1 MVSPKHSID
10 YSRSTRSVCKGPA
23 PCNGSPIPVGSLRYG
38 QLVPGEYGETVAWRH
53 WGCVTPD
60 ILRSLAIVD
69 QSTII
74 GFGNIR
80 PEDQAK
86 IRRAIANQRVD
97 SADVPLTAK
106 VATSA
111 AAAAARVTPSTS
123 QAPAPSQ
130 KKRKAPSEQAV
141 STNSQPSSVK
151 PTIRTTMRP
160 IIYDEDDEVTIIEAD
175 PVDVLYCT
183 LNSSIVGVQYYK
195 GLVGPGEEVRLVREP
210 QNQYDRNAIEVRNI
224 GGTKVGHVPKA
235 AAAKLAPL
243 LDRGA
248 ITVEGVMHEGN
259 LSGFSYSLS
268 MALKI
273 YGPSDKRDQLEPQ
286 LIWATPRQRGFPPRG
301 VRGAT
306 GQVSS
311 TAYAAAAGPP
321 VASSSTSQPSSS
333 QRYEATATKSKSQQ
347 QAIKKQQESFRKEQ
361 EALQNATELKQ
372 MLSGLEKV
380 DNEGRR
386 ASLLDALCS
395 VDDILNL
402 PVHPAPPGIASG
414 DLVVDL
420 LKHQSQALQWCID
433 HEYPSLPTKESDKPV
448 QFWQYRKIGSK
459 PHYFNIATKTP
470 QEISSPPLLGRGAI
484 LADSMGLGKTLSML
498 ALILATKKD
507 VPTDHSKSTLIV
519 APLSVISNWE
529 KQIEEHCV
537 RGAISCCTY
546 YGATRDMTPQQ
557 LSQHDV
563 VITTYQTVTGESDIS
578 AATVGN
584 GPSKKKKK
592 VEKAL
597 FDVKWK
603 RVILDEGHTIRN
615 PKTKMAKAVCRL
627 AAQRRWVLSGTPI
640 INSPRDLGS
649 LLTFLQICRPL
660 DKEDFYKRLL
670 LRPLKDGDPS
680 GAELLRALMSHACI
694 RRTKEMQDKSGKP
707 LVPLPP
713 VDMTVIPVPL
723 GDEARALY
731 DAIGS
736 VSQQRVEKYMNQ
748 QGGITTAFT
757 TNVLSMLTR
766 LRQVALH
773 PGLLPPNYLEQ
784 LRATED
790 DEETAR
796 VALPITQ
803 DQRRLLQ
810 SLLAKAIEDSEECP
824 ICFDVLND
832 PRITACSHYFCLACI
847 SEVIARDPKCPMDRR
862 TIGMG
867 DLIEAPPP
875 TELTQLPVC
884 RDENETR
891 DSTLRTGSS
900 AKIDQLIHLL
910 QLIPGDQKSLVFSQF
925 TSFLDKISEAFE
937 EHGIPYVRFDGQ
949 LSAKRRK
956 EVLEQFSI
964 PLEAEEDLA
973 VDIETSVPLRRR
985 RASTQTLVE
994 EDVLLE
1000 EDDSSFV
1007 VDDTDD
1013 GDDDFE
1019 EDISTMA
1026 KKGKGKSKPKN
1037 KGKAKATYGPSTS
1050 KNDGS
1055 CFGSKIPRVMLISLK
1070 AGSLGL
1076 NLTVANNVI
1085 FWWQASSLEGIESQA
1100 IDRCNRIGQKR
1111 PVHVYQLIA
1120 ENTVESK
1127 VIEIQE
1133 RKKLLIQQ
1141 ASVDDCF
1148 LVMACFTDRTLRHL
1162 LEPSVPKLRDK
1173 RKKLDCKTSSN

>member
-1 MVSPKHSID
+1 M
-10 YSRSTRSVCKGPA
+10 
-23 PCNGSPIPVGSLRYG
+23 
-38 QLVPGEYGETVAWRH
+38 
-53 WGCVTPD
+53 
-60 ILRSLAIVD
+60 
-69 QSTII
+69 
-74 GFGNIR
+74 
-80 PEDQAK
+80 
-86 IRRAIANQRVD
+86 
-97 SADVPLTAK
+97 TAK
-106 VATSA
+106 VVTPTVTH
-111 AAAAARVTPSTS
+111 VTPSTS
-123 QAPAPSQ
+123 QVPGPSQ
-130 KKRKAPSEQAV
+130 KKRKAPSEQAKP
-141 STNSQPSSVK
+141 SSSQLSSVK
-151 PTIRTTMRP
+151 PVIRATTYN
-160 IIYDEDDEVTIIEAD
+160 IVDDEDDEVIFVEPD
-175 PVDVLYCT
+175 SVDVLYCT
-183 LNSSIVGVQYYK
+183 LSSSIVGVQYYN

-210 QNQYDRNAIEVRNI
+210 QNKYDRNAIEVKNI
-224 GGTKVGHVPKA
+224 GGTKVGHVPKQT
-235 AAAKLAPL
+235 AAKLAPL
-243 LDRGA
+243 MDRGA

-268 MALKI
+268 MTLKI

-301 VRGAT
+301 VG
-306 GQVSS
+306 G
-311 TAYAAAAGPP
+311 AAGPA
-321 VASSSTSQPSSS
+321 VASSSSISQPSSS
-333 QRYEATATKSKSQQ
+333 QRYGATATQSKSQKG
-347 QAIKKQQESFRKEQ
+347 ATKKQQEALKKQQ
-361 EALQNATELKQ
+361 EALQNAAELKQ
-372 MLSGLEKV
+372 MLGGLEKV
-380 DNEGRR
+380 DDEGRR

-402 PVHPAPPGIASG
+402 PVHPNPPGVASG

-519 APLSVISNWE
+519 VPLSVISNWE

-537 RGAISCCTY
+537 RGAISSCTY
-546 YGATRDMTPQQ
+546 YGTTRDMTPQQ
-557 LSQHDV
+557 LSQHDI
-563 VITTYQTVTGESDIS
+563 VITTYQTVTGESDVS
-578 AATVGN
+578 AAMVGD
-584 GPSKKKKK
+584 GPSRKKKK
-592 VEKAL
+592 VERAL

-615 PKTKMAKAVCRL
+615 PKTKMAKAVCKL
-627 AAQRRWVLSGTPI
+627 TAQRRWVLSGTPI

-649 LLTFLQICRPL
+649 ILIFLQICRPL

-694 RRTKEMQDKSGKP
+694 RRTKEMQDKFGKP

-713 VDMTVIPVPL
+713 VDITVIPVPL

-731 DAIGS
+731 DAIRS
-736 VSQQRVEKYMNQ
+736 VSQQRVDKFMNQ
-748 QGGITTAFT
+748 QEGMTTAFT

-790 DEETAR
+790 NEETAR
-796 VALPITQ
+796 VALPVTQ
-803 DQRRLLQ
+803 KQRRLLQ

-832 PRITACSHYFCLACI
+832 PRITACSHPFCLACI
-847 SEVIARDPKCPMDRR
+847 SEVIARDSKCPMDRR

-867 DLIEAPPP
+867 DLIEPPPP
-875 TELTQLPVC
+875 TELTQLPVG
-884 RDENETR
+884 RDENETH
-891 DSTLRTGSS
+891 DSTGSS

-910 QLIPGDQKSLVFSQF
+910 QLVPSDEKSLVFSQF
-925 TSFLDKISEAFE
+925 TSFLDKIGEAFE

-964 PLEAEEDLA
+964 PLEVEEDLA
-973 VDIETSVPLRRR
+973 VDIETPLPLRRK
-985 RASTQTLVE
+985 RASTQTTSVE
-994 EDVLLE
+994 EGVLLDD
-1000 EDDSSFV
+1000 DDSSFV

-1013 GDDDFE
+1013 DDDFE

-1037 KGKAKATYGPSTS
+1037 KGKAKAAYGTSTS
-1050 KNDGS
+1050 QKARFDGS
-1055 CFGSKIPRVMLISLK
+1055 SFGSKIPKVMLISLK

-1076 NLTVANNVI
+1076 NLTVANNIVLMDP
-1085 FWWQASSLEGIESQA
+1085 WWQEGIESQA

-1141 ASVDDCF
+1141 AF
-1148 LVMACFTDRTLRHL
+1148 AGTKRTETPRQKKEARLQDI
-1162 LEPSVPKLRDK
+1162 LELMGSIRQQPQAGHQA
-1173 RKKLDCKTSSN
+1173 

>member
-1 MVSPKHSID
+1 MAPPKHSID

-53 WGCVTPD
+53 WGCVNPD
-60 ILRSLAIVD
+60 ILRSIALVD
-69 QSTII
+69 QSAII
-74 GFGNIR
+74 GFSKLR

-86 IRRAIANQRVD
+86 VRQAIVDQRVD
-97 SADVPLTAK
+97 PADVPLTAK
-106 VATSA
+106 VATPSA
-111 AAAAARVTPSTS
+111 AHVTPSTS
-123 QAPAPSQ
+123 QTPALSQ
-130 KKRKAPSEQAV
+130 KKRKAAFEQAA
-141 STNSQPSSVK
+141 SSNSRLSSGK
-151 PTIRTTMRP
+151 PAVRTATRP
-160 IIYDEDDEVTIIEAD
+160 IMHDDEDDDEVTIIEHD
-175 PVDVLYCT
+175 SVDVLYCT
-183 LNSSIVGVQYYK
+183 LRTSIVGVQYYK

-224 GGTKVGHVPKA
+224 GGTKVGHLPKQT
-235 AAAKLAPL
+235 AAKLSPL

-248 ITVEGVMHEGN
+248 ITAEGVMHEGN

-268 MALKI
+268 MTLKI

-286 LIWATPRQRGFPPRG
+286 LIWATPHQRGFPPRG
-301 VRGAT
+301 VGGSARQA
-306 GQVSS
+306 S
-311 TAYAAAAGPP
+311 TAYAAAAGPA
-321 VASSSTSQPSSS
+321 VASSSSASQLSSS
-333 QRYEATATKSKSQQ
+333 RRNGATATQSKSQQ
-347 QAIKKQQESFRKEQ
+347 ETIRTQQEAFRKMQ
-361 EALQNATELKQ
+361 EALQNAAELKQ
-372 MLSGLEKV
+372 MLGGLEKV

-507 VPTDHSKSTLIV
+507 IPTDHSKSTLIV
-519 APLSVISNWE
+519 VPLSVISNWE

-546 YGATRDMTPQQ
+546 HGATRDMTSQQ
-557 LSQHDV
+557 LSQYDV
-563 VITTYQTVTGESDIS
+563 VITTYQTVTGEYDVS
-578 AATVGN
+578 ATMV

-592 VEKAL
+592 VERAL

-615 PKTKMAKAVCRL
+615 PKTKMAKAVCGL
-627 AAQRRWVLSGTPI
+627 TAQRRWALSGTPI

-649 LLTFLQICRPL
+649 ILTFLQICRPL

-694 RRTKEMQDKSGKP
+694 RRTKEMQDKFGKP

-713 VDMTVIPVPL
+713 VDITVIPVPL

-731 DAIGS
+731 DAIVS

-748 QGGITTAFT
+748 QGGMTTAFT

-790 DEETAR
+790 NEESAR
-796 VALPITQ
+796 VALPVTQ
-803 DQRRLLQ
+803 DQRRVLQ

-832 PRITACSHYFCLACI
+832 PRITACSHPFCLACI

-867 DLIEAPPP
+867 DLIEPPPP
-875 TELTQLPVC
+875 TELTQLPV
-884 RDENETR
+884 RHDENETH

-910 QLIPGDQKSLVFSQF
+910 QLIPSDQKCLVFSQF
-925 TSFLDKISEAFE
+925 TSFLDKIGEAFE

-964 PLEAEEDLA
+964 PLEDEEDLA
-973 VDIETSVPLRRR
+973 ADIETSLPPCRGRT
-985 RASTQTLVE
+985 SIQTTSVE

-1000 EDDSSFV
+1000 DDDSSFI
-1007 VDDTDD
+1007 VDD
-1013 GDDDFE
+1013 DDDFE
-1019 EDISTMA
+1019 EDISTMT
-1026 KKGKGKSKPKN
+1026 KKGKGKSKPKD
-1037 KGKAKATYGPSTS
+1037 KGKAKATYGPTTS
-1050 KNDGS
+1050 QKARFDGS
-1055 CFGSKIPRVMLISLK
+1055 SLGSKIPRVMLISLK

-1076 NLTVANNVI
+1076 NLTVANNIVLMDP
-1085 FWWQASSLEGIESQA
+1085 WWQEGIESQA

-1141 ASVDDCF
+1141 AF
-1148 LVMACFTDRTLRHL
+1148 AGTKRTETPRQKKEARLQDI
-1162 LEPSVPKLRDK
+1162 LELMGGIRQQPGPQA
-1173 RKKLDCKTSSN
+1173 

>member
-1 MVSPKHSID
+1 MVPPKHSID
-10 YSRSTRSVCKGPA
+10 YSRSPRSVCKGPA
-23 PCNGSPIPVGSLRYG
+23 PCNGAPISVGSLRYG

-60 ILRSLAIVD
+60 ILRSLAVVD

-86 IRRAIANQRVD
+86 VRRAMANQRVD
-97 SADVPLTAK
+97 LSDVPLTAK
-106 VATSA
+106 ATIRTAAHVA
-111 AAAAARVTPSTS
+111 PCTS
-123 QAPAPSQ
+123 QAPAPGQ
-130 KKRKAPSEQAV
+130 KKRKATFEQPAPA
-141 STNSQPSSVK
+141 NSQLSSVK
-151 PTIRTTMRP
+151 PAIRSTVR
-160 IIYDEDDEVTIIEAD
+160 YDEDEDDEVTIIESD
-175 PVDVLYCT
+175 HVDVLYCT
-183 LNSSIVGVQYYK
+183 LSSSIVGVQYYK

-210 QNQYDRNAIEVRNI
+210 QNKYDRNAIEVQNI
-224 GGTKVGHVPKA
+224 GGTKVGHVPKQT
-235 AAAKLAPL
+235 AAKLAPL
-243 LDRGA
+243 LDRGM
-248 ITVEGVMHEGN
+248 ITIEGVMHEGN

-268 MALKI
+268 MTLKI

-301 VRGAT
+301 AGGAA
-306 GQVSS
+306 GQVPF
-311 TAYAAAAGPP
+311 TAAAAA
-321 VASSSTSQPSSS
+321 VASSSYTSQPTSS
-333 QRYEATATKSKSQQ
+333 QRHGNTATQSKAQQ
-347 QAIKKQQESFRKEQ
+347 EAIRKQQEAVRKQ
-361 EALQNATELKQ
+361 QKAAELKQ
-372 MLSGLEKV
+372 KLSGLEKV
-380 DNEGRR
+380 DDEGRR
-386 ASLLDALCS
+386 ASLLDDLCS

-402 PVHPAPPGIASG
+402 PIHPNPPGVASG

-448 QFWQYRKIGSK
+448 QFWQYKKAGSK
-459 PHYFNIATKTP
+459 PYYFNIATKTP
-470 QEISSPPLLGRGAI
+470 QEITSPPLLGRGAI
-484 LADSMGLGKTLSML
+484 LADSMGLGKTLTML

-507 VPTDHSKSTLIV
+507 VPTGHSKSTLIV
-519 APLSVISNWE
+519 VPLSVISNWE

-537 RGAISCCTY
+537 RGAMSTYTY
-546 YGATRDMTPQQ
+546 YGATRDMTPKQ
-557 LSQHDV
+557 LSQYDV
-563 VITTYQTVTGESDIS
+563 VITTYQTVTGEADVS
-578 AATVGN
+578 ASTAGD

-592 VEKAL
+592 VERAL
-597 FDVKWK
+597 FEVKWK

-615 PKTKMAKAVCRL
+615 PKTKMAKAVCKL
-627 AAQRRWVLSGTPI
+627 TAQRRWALSGTPI

-649 LLTFLQICRPL
+649 ILTFLQICRPL
-660 DKEDFYKRLL
+660 DNEDFYKRLL

-694 RRTKEMQDKSGKP
+694 RRTKEMQDSLGKP

-713 VDMTVIPVPL
+713 VDITVIPVPL

-731 DAIGS
+731 DAIWS
-736 VSQQRVEKYMNQ
+736 VSQQRAQKFMNQ
-748 QGGITTAFT
+748 QGGMTAMFT
-757 TNVLSMLTR
+757 TNILSMLTR

-790 DEETAR
+790 NEESVRA
-796 VALPITQ
+796 ALPVTQ
-803 DQRRLLQ
+803 DQRRHLQ
-810 SLLAKAIEDSEECP
+810 SLLAQAIEDNVECP

-832 PRITACSHYFCLACI
+832 PRITACSHPFCLACI

-867 DLIEAPPP
+867 DLIEPPPP
-875 TELTQLPVC
+875 TELTQAPVR
-884 RDENETR
+884 RDENETH
-891 DSTLRTGSS
+891 DTLRTGSS

-910 QLIPGDQKSLVFSQF
+910 QLIPSDQKSLVFSQF
-925 TSFLDKISEAFE
+925 TSFLDKIGEALE

-949 LSAKRRK
+949 LSARRRK
-956 EVLEQFSI
+956 ETLERFSI

-973 VDIETSVPLRRR
+973 VDVETPIPSSRRR
-985 RASTQTLVE
+985 TSTHTTLVE
-994 EDVLLE
+994 DDVLLE
-1000 EDDSSFV
+1000 NDDSSLI
-1007 VDDTDD
+1007 VDDDD
-1013 GDDDFE
+1013 DDDDFE
-1019 EDISTMA
+1019 EDLSTRA

-1037 KGKAKATYGPSTS
+1037 KGKAKARYGTPTS
-1050 KNDGS
+1050 QKARLDGS
-1055 CFGSKIPRVMLISLK
+1055 SFGGEIPRVMLISLK

-1085 FWWQASSLEGIESQA
+1085 LMDPWWQEGIESQA

-1141 ASVDDCF
+1141 AF
-1148 LVMACFTDRTLRHL
+1148 AGTKRTETQRQ
-1162 LEPSVPKLRDK
+1162 
-1173 RKKLDCKTSSN
+1173 KKEARLQDIMEFFGGIRQQPGL

>member
-1 MVSPKHSID
+1 

-60 ILRSLAIVD
+60 ILRSLAVVD
-69 QSTII
+69 QSSII
-74 GFGNIR
+74 GIGNIR
-80 PEDQAK
+80 PEDQTK
-86 IRRAIANQRVD
+86 VRQAIANQRVD
-97 SADVPLTAK
+97 PADIPKTAK
-106 VATSA
+106 VVTLTTAH
-111 AAAAARVTPSTS
+111 VTPSTS
-123 QAPAPSQ
+123 QAPAPSR

-141 STNSQPSSVK
+141 PTNSQLSSVK
-151 PTIRTTMRP
+151 PVIRATYGP
-160 IIYDEDDEVTIIEAD
+160 IMCNDEDDEVIIIEAD
-175 PVDVLYCT
+175 PIDVLYCT
-183 LNSSIVGVQYYK
+183 LSSSIVGVQYYN
-195 GLVGPGEEVRLVREP
+195 GLVGPEEEVRLVREP
-210 QNQYDRNAIEVRNI
+210 QNKFDRNAIEVKNI
-224 GGTKVGHVPKA
+224 GGTKVGHVPKQT
-235 AAAKLAPL
+235 AAKLAPL

-268 MALKI
+268 MTLKI

-301 VRGAT
+301 SGGAA

-311 TAYAAAAGPP
+311 TAYAAATRPA
-321 VASSSTSQPSSS
+321 VASSSSISQPSSS
-333 QRYEATATKSKSQQ
+333 QRYGATATQSKSQQ
-347 QAIKKQQESFRKEQ
+347 EAVRKQQEAVRKQQ
-361 EALQNATELKQ
+361 EALQNAAELKQ
-372 MLSGLEKV
+372 MLGSLEKV
-380 DNEGRR
+380 DNEGKR

-402 PVHPAPPGIASG
+402 PVHPAPPGVASG

-519 APLSVISNWE
+519 VPLSVISNWE

-537 RGAISCCTY
+537 RGAISSCTY
-546 YGATRDMTPQQ
+546 HGATRDMTPQQ
-557 LSQHDV
+557 LSQYDI

-578 AATVGN
+578 AAMVGD

-592 VEKAL
+592 VERAL

-627 AAQRRWVLSGTPI
+627 TAQRRWALSGTPI

-649 LLTFLQICRPL
+649 ILTFLQICRPL

-670 LRPLKDGDPS
+670 LHPLKGGDPT

-694 RRTKEMQDKSGKP
+694 RRTKEMQDRFGRP

-713 VDMTVIPVPL
+713 VDITVIPVPL

-736 VSQQRVEKYMNQ
+736 VSQQRVEKFMNQ
-748 QGGITTAFT
+748 QGGMTTAFT

-790 DEETAR
+790 NEDTAR
-796 VALPITQ
+796 VALPVTQ

-810 SLLAKAIEDSEECP
+810 SLLAKAIEDNEECP

-832 PRITACSHYFCLACI
+832 PRITACSHPFCFACI

-867 DLIEAPPP
+867 DLIEPPPP
-875 TELTQLPVC
+875 TEFTQLPVC
-884 RDENETR
+884 RDDNETH

-900 AKIDQLIHLL
+900 AKIDQLTHLL
-910 QLIPGDQKSLVFSQF
+910 QLIPSEEKSLVFSQF
-925 TSFLDKISEAFE
+925 TSFLDK
-937 EHGIPYVRFDGQ
+937 HGIPYVRFDGQ

-973 VDIETSVPLRRR
+973 VDIETPLPPPRRR
-985 RASTQTLVE
+985 TSTQTTLVE

-1000 EDDSSFV
+1000 DDDSSFI
-1007 VDDTDD
+1007 VDDADD
-1013 GDDDFE
+1013 DDDDFE
-1019 EDISTMA
+1019 EDNSTMA

-1037 KGKAKATYGPSTS
+1037 KGKGKATYGPRTS
-1050 KNDGS
+1050 RKARFDGS
-1055 CFGSKIPRVMLISLK
+1055 SFGSRIPRVMLISLK

-1085 FWWQASSLEGIESQA
+1085 FWWQAGSSEGIESQA

-1141 ASVDDCF
+1141 ASAFAGTKRMETPRQKKEARLQGTC
-1148 LVMACFTDRTLRHL
+1148 LVTDNT
-1162 LEPSVPKLRDK
+1162 
-1173 RKKLDCKTSSN
+1173 TGF